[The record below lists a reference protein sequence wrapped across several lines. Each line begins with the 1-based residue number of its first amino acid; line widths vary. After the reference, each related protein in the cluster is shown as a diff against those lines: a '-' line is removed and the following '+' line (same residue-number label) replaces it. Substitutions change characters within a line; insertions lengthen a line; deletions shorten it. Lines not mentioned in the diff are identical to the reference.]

1 MRNRGSS
8 LNRRTLAAFPKAGY
22 RRSVFSH
29 VTQVHPYCTLAHIL
43 LIENED
49 AHLIEMALARASVP
63 QHVTVARAGQ
73 DAITM
78 LDELAASAETIPD
91 LILVG
96 VNGADSDG
104 FEVLAHVKSH
114 PRLRAVPVVA
124 LTSSQAASVLE
135 KAYRMHANCCI
146 HKRNTPEELFVA
158 IDALCRFWLQTA
170 TLPRTPWWS

>member
-1 MRNRGSS
+1 
-8 LNRRTLAAFPKAGY
+8 
-22 RRSVFSH
+22 
-29 VTQVHPYCTLAHIL
+29 

-63 QHVTVARAGQ
+63 QHVTAARAGQ
-73 DAITM
+73 DAIKM
-78 LDELAASAETIPD
+78 LDELTASEEKIPD

-96 VNGADSDG
+96 VSGTASDG

-124 LTSSQAASVLE
+124 LTSSQAPSVLGR
-135 KAYRMHANCCI
+135 AYELNANCCI
-146 HKRNTPEELFVA
+146 YKRNTPEELFVA

-170 TLPRTPWWS
+170 ALPRTPWWS